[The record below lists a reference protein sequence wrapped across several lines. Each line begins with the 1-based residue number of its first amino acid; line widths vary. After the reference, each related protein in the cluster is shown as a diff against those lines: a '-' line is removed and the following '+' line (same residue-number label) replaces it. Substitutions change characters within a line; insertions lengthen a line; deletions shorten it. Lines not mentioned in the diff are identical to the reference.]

1 MRVTVVGLSWGS
13 RGGYRRVEARGGGD
27 RIDPVVRSIFGLGR
41 KTRRKSFL
49 VAGGGGDG
57 GGSSPEIMERERYGY
72 IKNHKKTVKNG
83 QARTRERKSVQ
94 KPEAKP

>member
-1 MRVTVVGLSWGS
+1 N
-13 RGGYRRVEARGGGD
+13 
-27 RIDPVVRSIFGLGR
+27 
-41 KTRRKSFL
+41 
-49 VAGGGGDG
+49 
-57 GGSSPEIMERERYGY
+57 GY